1 MINFILKFFQP
12 KLAVT
17 VTPTRKDH
25 YTKGWRDMEKYIFSH
40 SPLKRYDVRET
51 LRSGDTILHITDE
64 GLQDCLEYIK
74 SIYISSTPPV
84 IELEEVVDTPF

>member
-1 MINFILKFFQP
+1 MIQFIRKFFQP

-17 VTPTRKDH
+17 VTPTRWDH

-40 SPLKRYDVRET
+40 SPLKRYDVRE
-51 LRSGDTILHITDE
+51 GTILHITDV

-74 SIYISSTPPV
+74 SIYIASSPPV
-84 IELEEVVDTPF
+84 ISLEEA